1 MVATTLPC
9 RETAPDARWRASLP
23 IREIPIGLRGRIVE
37 GLVHGIGQPVI
48 RRELRDDRGGEE
60 LRTLWRRDGE
70 ELDVAV
76 MIAEARN
83 SESAGLGQRQERGA
97 SVRGRTGGLDDRGP
111 LLDFGGDERL
121 ERVRATPLRCWQAG
135 APVNPTSVLLRAKR
149 PRKGTRTFR
158 VALDQEESTL
168 SVERPKTDKLVA
180 EVTPKQLK

>member
-9 RETAPDARWRASLP
+9 RKTAPDARWRASLP

-37 GLVHGIGQPVI
+37 GLVHGIAQPVI

-121 ERVRATPLRCWQAG
+121 KRVRATPLRCWQAG
-135 APVNPTSVLLRAKR
+135 AP
-149 PRKGTRTFR
+149 
-158 VALDQEESTL
+158 
-168 SVERPKTDKLVA
+168 
-180 EVTPKQLK
+180 